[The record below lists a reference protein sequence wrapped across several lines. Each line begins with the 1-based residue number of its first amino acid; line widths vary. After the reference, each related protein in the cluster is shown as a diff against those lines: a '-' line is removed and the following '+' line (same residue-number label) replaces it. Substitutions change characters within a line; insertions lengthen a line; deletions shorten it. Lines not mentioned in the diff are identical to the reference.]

1 MPFSSAALSMYDVC
15 VFFFS
20 FLDIAE
26 LAYEN
31 IKARNLLTRENV
43 WNFKGYSFN
52 AWYDWHLTT
61 QSQLATMIAICS
73 ELLDYFSQE
82 HRK

>member
-1 MPFSSAALSMYDVC
+1 MMCVC
-15 VFFFS
+15 FFFS

-43 WNFKGYSFN
+43 
-52 AWYDWHLTT
+52 
-61 QSQLATMIAICS
+61 
-73 ELLDYFSQE
+73 
-82 HRK
+82 